1 MTQNFSSQKWI
12 RVYGQSVTQT
22 QRSTSSNV
30 TITFFSSSSLSR
42 ASRFHKLKTNFKTT
56 WHQGKKAFRGM
67 SVCAGFGKKYSSA
80 CKALTVRVGRV
91 PEHKSAYAHEKE
103 WLEPRERKGDDL
115 FFRGWDNKEREKETR
130 KRGRERERYKEGRI
144 FVSLKTCE
152 MCVSVSSESF
162 STIRA
167 RSSLIL
173 WIKHP
178 CCWIASSHFEL
189 NIVVI
194 FGL

>member
-1 MTQNFSSQKWI
+1 MIFSLE
-12 RVYGQSVTQT
+12 GE
-22 QRSTSSNV
+22 
-30 TITFFSSSSLSR
+30 TI
-42 ASRFHKLKTNFKTT
+42 K
-56 WHQGKKAFRGM
+56 
-67 SVCAGFGKKYSSA
+67 
-80 CKALTVRVGRV
+80 
-91 PEHKSAYAHEKE
+91 
-103 WLEPRERKGDDL
+103 RERRKL
-115 FFRGWDNKEREKETR
+115 ERE
-130 KRGRERERYKEGRI
+130 GERERYKEGRI